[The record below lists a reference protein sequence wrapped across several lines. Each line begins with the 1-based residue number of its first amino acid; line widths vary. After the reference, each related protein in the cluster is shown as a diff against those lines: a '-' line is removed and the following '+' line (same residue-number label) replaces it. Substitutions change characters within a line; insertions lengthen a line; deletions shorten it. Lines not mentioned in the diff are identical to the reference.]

1 MQVSVF
7 NTVGSNESVIEF
19 NGTTWADLQSVLREN
34 SISYRDMS
42 AIIGETQV
50 TLESPQAQTPTT
62 DFSLFLLPVE
72 VKSGFEDD
80 VSFDDNMEDDGNFS
94 DGDFSDDDNVK
105 SQGILSPDT
114 LNKIKKLEEA
124 KSAIDSIIVDLKKQ
138 LITDP
143 RILALHAKAAQL
155 AANRKS

>member
-80 VSFDDNMEDDGNFS
+80 ASFDDDMEDDGDYS
-94 DGDFSDDDNVK
+94 DDDDNVE